1 MNTEPYYTESSPAE
15 LYAHETSSRGTR
27 TALVSFPFNDYMVG
41 GKNGG
46 HVKCYSPSRT
56 LKLNQDKQ
64 GIFVRFNGL
73 KWDIV
78 TVRALCLDKED
89 GTTFKSYQVRT
100 IQARN

>member
-1 MNTEPYYTESSPAE
+1 MNTELYYIESSPAE

-41 GKNGG
+41 GRNGG

-56 LKLNQDKQ
+56 LKLNQDKR

-78 TVRALCLDKED
+78 TVRALCMDKPD
-89 GTTFKSYQVRT
+89 GTIYKHYQVRT
-100 IQARN
+100 IKARP

>member
-1 MNTEPYYTESSPAE
+1 MNTELYYTESSPAE

-27 TALVSFPFNDYMVG
+27 TALVSFPFNDYRTNKG
-41 GKNGG
+41 TKA
-46 HVKCYSPSRT
+46 YSPSRH
-56 LKLNQDKQ
+56 LKLNRDKN

-78 TVRALCLDKED
+78 TVRALCMDKPD
-89 GTTFKSYQVRT
+89 GTTYKHYEVRT